1 MEQADSEEEL
11 ELEEL
16 EERAA
21 ALGKT
26 GAAGPT
32 SRCGGARRL
41 WRSVAL
47 LGAAAGLLLVWGG
60 QLASAPPAAESPVSA
75 VEAAVEAALAEAERT
90 AAGQAA
96 GQAAAAP
103 LPAGS
108 GSAASADPA
117 TAWAAAAL
125 VNAGLSTAPEP
136 CLRELAA
143 VVGQQLRGAS
153 HVPIYV
159 GGVGD
164 SGTRALVESLR
175 AAVSMDFARTTST
188 HAGLDSL
195 AFMAHYPS
203 CPLAGE
209 RERNRVSAGE
219 LINVLYNHK
228 GLPLGFSR
236 EQAGE
241 RLWRRGVGFALQVL
255 RRQTGALRH
264 ARARANGLW
273 GLKQPRLV
281 ALLPFFLALH
291 GDELRYLHVVRD
303 PRDSGSGGN
312 GAPFERQMCST
323 LYRGEE
329 LRRVCG
335 AIGTPAALEE
345 FRAQWSL
352 AVLDALQRV
361 LRPHQYLV
369 VRIED
374 LVAGDRAP
382 YDRIVR
388 WVRALPPAQRPADAD
403 LVSEDA
409 LQTVVRD
416 SSVFRDSYF
425 GSRFS
430 PKDRATRNDAAQA
443 VPAVRALL
451 SRLGYRVPNGTASP
465 AGWQPANLW
474 LCDQPLC

>member
-1 MEQADSEEEL
+1 MEEADSE

-21 ALGKT
+21 GLGKT
-26 GAAGPT
+26 DAAGPT
-32 SRCGGARRL
+32 PGPGGGARRL
-41 WRSVAL
+41 WRHVAL
-47 LGAAAGLLLVWGG
+47 FGAAVGLVLVWGS
-60 QLASAPPAAESPVSA
+60 QLASVPPAAESPVPPA
-75 VEAAVEAALAEAERT
+75 EEQPEAAAEAAAQEA
-90 AAGQAA
+90 QAA
-96 GQAAAAP
+96 QAQAPAAAAP

-108 GSAASADPA
+108 GSAASQDSA
-117 TAWAAAAL
+117 TAWAAAAMI
-125 VNAGLSTAPEP
+125 NAGLSTAPEP

-143 VVGQQLRGAS
+143 VVGRQVGGAS
-153 HVPIYV
+153 HVPVYV

-164 SGTRALVESLR
+164 SGTRALVETLH
-175 AAVSMDFARTTST
+175 AAVRMDFARTTST

-195 AFMAHYPS
+195 AFMASYPS
-203 CPLAGE
+203 CPSAGE
-209 RERNRVSAGE
+209 RPSVSAGE
-219 LINVLYNHK
+219 LVNVLYNHM

-255 RRQTGALRH
+255 RAQTGALRH
-264 ARARANGLW
+264 ARARAHGLW

-329 LRRVCG
+329 RRRVCG
-335 AIGTPAALEE
+335 AIRTAAALEE

-382 YDRIVR
+382 YDRILR

-403 LVSEDA
+403 LVSEGA
-409 LQTVVRD
+409 LQAVVRQA
-416 SSVFRDSYF
+416 SVFRDSYF

-430 PKDRATRNDAAQA
+430 PEDRATRNDAAQA

-451 SRLGYRVPNGTASP
+451 SRLGYRVPNSTASP

-474 LCDQPLC
+474 LCDQPLCSG

>member
-1 MEQADSEEEL
+1 MEEAEPE

-21 ALGKT
+21 ALDKP
-26 GAAGPT
+26 GAA
-32 SRCGGARRL
+32 GGARRL
-41 WRSVAL
+41 WRRYLSLLAL
-47 LGAAAGLLLVWGG
+47 VGLLLVWGVKT
-60 QLASAPPAAESPVSA
+60 SALPAAESAIPRVE
-75 VEAAVEAALAEAERT
+75 EAAPAASDATT
-90 AAGQAA
+90 AAATAAAQTAQTAQAA
-96 GQAAAAP
+96 QAPAPAAGSAP
-103 LPAGS
+103 LPAGP
-108 GSAASADPA
+108 GSAASAEPA

-125 VNAGLSTAPEP
+125 VNAGLSTPPEP

-143 VVGQQLRGAS
+143 EVGRQLGGAS
-153 HVPIYV
+153 HVPVYV

-164 SGTRALVESLR
+164 SGTRALVETLR
-175 AAVSMDFARTTST
+175 AAVRMDFARMTST

-195 AFMAHYPS
+195 AFMARYPS
-203 CPLAGE
+203 CPSPGE
-209 RERNRVSAGE
+209 RPSVSAGE
-219 LINVLYNHK
+219 LVNVLYNHM

-241 RLWRRGVGFALQVL
+241 RLWRRGVGFALEVL
-255 RRQTGALRH
+255 RAQTGALRH
-264 ARARANGLW
+264 ARARAHGLW

-312 GAPFERQMCST
+312 GAPFEREMCST

-329 LRRVCG
+329 RRRVCG
-335 AIGTPAALEE
+335 AIGTVAALEE

-352 AVLDALQRV
+352 AVLDALQHV

-382 YDRIVR
+382 YDRILR
-388 WVRALPPAQRPADAD
+388 WLRALPPAQRPADAD
-403 LVSEDA
+403 LVSEGA
-409 LQTVVRD
+409 LQAVVRQASD
-416 SSVFRDSYF
+416 FRGSYF

-430 PKDRATRNDAAQA
+430 TKDRASRNDAAQA
-443 VPAVRALL
+443 VPAIRALFD
-451 SRLGYRVPNGTASP
+451 RLGYRVPNGTASP
-465 AGWQPANLW
+465 AGWQPATLW